1 MAAASSDDNDDDINE
16 RINSLDCFTITAAAA
31 AAGVHVEPIL
41 KPASRQ
47 QQQQH
52 YHKPQAQRMD
62 KNNAGSDRLS
72 LSSNCIC
79 KAIESTRRYLCLS
92 LRK

>member
-1 MAAASSDDNDDDINE
+1 MAAASSDDNDDVINE
-16 RINSLDCFTITAAAA
+16 KINSLDCFTIA

-92 LRK
+92 LIK